1 MLNIGNIRFLF
12 QNEDG
17 YNINIYKTNFNYS
30 IYLKISSLFLHNIQG
45 VMIYSSKWRF
55 NLDRL

>member
-1 MLNIGNIRFLF
+1 MLNVENIRFLF

-30 IYLKISSLFLHNIQG
+30 IYLKISSLLLHNIRIQD
-45 VMIYSSKWRF
+45 VMIYS
-55 NLDRL
+55 NGGLI

>member
-1 MLNIGNIRFLF
+1 MLNVENIRFLF

-45 VMIYSSKWRF
+45 VMIYSFK
-55 NLDRL
+55 